1 MKKCRETEDSAAQRE
16 GIQSPQ
22 QSKKELKRETQR
34 ERQVKGQE
42 ALWAVTL
49 LLIPLLRTLLA
60 LGCHVGMADEKAE
73 DNLKK
78 TKLPKT

>member
-1 MKKCRETEDSAAQRE
+1 MQGYRRQC
-16 GIQSPQ
+16 SPKRGN
-22 QSKKELKRETQR
+22 SVTTAVKERAKVK

-49 LLIPLLRTLLA
+49 LLISLLRTLLA